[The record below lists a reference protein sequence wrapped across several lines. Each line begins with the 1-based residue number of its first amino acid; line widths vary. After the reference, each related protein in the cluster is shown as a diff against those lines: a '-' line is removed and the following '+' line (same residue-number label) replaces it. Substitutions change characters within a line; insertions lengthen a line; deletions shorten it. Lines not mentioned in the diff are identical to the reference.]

1 MALQGTLDTF
11 ALPDVLRLLAA
22 TRKTGR
28 LRLSGSRGNGSV
40 WVEAGSVVC
49 VDAAHA
55 PHATEADAALFELL
69 RFEDGSFTFD
79 VDLVHE
85 DPAPALDVEE
95 VLGAAE
101 AQLAE
106 WQEIESVIPSLD
118 AWVSLRPDLP
128 GSEVVIDRDRW
139 ATLVAIG
146 AGATVRRIG
155 DELSLSEL
163 SVSRA
168 LKALVELGVAEVD
181 DSPPPG
187 ATTAATTPTAVPSA
201 ITGPGPT
208 PTRASGPP
216 PPPPPPADLESPV
229 EGVAPLTAAPPALR
243 LTGPA
248 PDHDDGDEDAREP
261 GGAALTVGVELGA
274 LEDLTAVDPD
284 LGPQLSNLSPRAAEA
299 VRAATTAT
307 SEDERAAALADA
319 EAAVADEDDSLN
331 RGLLLKFLS
340 SVKS

>member
-1 MALQGTLDTF
+1 MGHRQHSHPEVTVALQGTLDTF

-28 LRLSGSRGNGSV
+28 LRLSGSRGNGAV

-49 VDAAHA
+49 VEAAHA

-69 RFEDGSFTFD
+69 RFEDGAFTFD

-101 AQLAE
+101 KQLAE
-106 WQEIESVIPSLD
+106 WQEIESVVPSLD
-118 AWVSLRPDLP
+118 AWVSLRSDLP
-128 GSEVVIDRDRW
+128 GPEVVIDRDRW

-146 AGATVRRIG
+146 AGATVRRVG
-155 DELSLSEL
+155 DELCLSEL
-163 SVSRA
+163 AVSRA

-181 DSPPPG
+181 DAPPPG
-187 ATTAATTPTAVPSA
+187 AGTSSSAPTAVPSA
-201 ITGPGPT
+201 FADA
-208 PTRASGPP
+208 ASPP
-216 PPPPPPADLESPV
+216 PPPPPPAHLGSPV
-229 EGVAPLTAAPPALR
+229 DEVASRSAPSAALR
-243 LTGPA
+243 L
-248 PDHDDGDEDAREP
+248 DELEHDDQATAP
-261 GGAALTVGVELGA
+261 TAGAGLAG
-274 LEDLTAVDPD
+274 LEDLAASDPD
-284 LGPQLSNLSPRAAEA
+284 LGRQLSNLSPRAAEA

-307 SEDERAAALADA
+307 SEDERVAALADA
-319 EAAVADEDDSLN
+319 EAAVAEEDDSLN